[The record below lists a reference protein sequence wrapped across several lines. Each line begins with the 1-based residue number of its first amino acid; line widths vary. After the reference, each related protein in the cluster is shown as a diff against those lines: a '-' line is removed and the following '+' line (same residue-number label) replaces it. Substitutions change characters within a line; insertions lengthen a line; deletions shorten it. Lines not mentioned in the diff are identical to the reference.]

1 MTIGGKLASK
11 EDIAASKIYLVP
23 LGNTIIRYNLD
34 SLNGTSFSEISD
46 IIYSDIG
53 DDLNILE
60 VDVDG
65 SFAIDSETFSPT
77 EQLNV
82 INYFKY
88 ETALPKMSF
97 VNGGLILKGYFNLN
111 DLKNLDGLLNPQKI
125 VTSNIEV
132 NIIVENSTEE
142 INTEKYNNAKL
153 ITWM

>member
-1 MTIGGKLASK
+1 
-11 EDIAASKIYLVP
+11 
-23 LGNTIIRYNLD
+23 
-34 SLNGTSFSEISD
+34 
-46 IIYSDIG
+46 
-53 DDLNILE
+53 
-60 VDVDG
+60 
-65 SFAIDSETFSPT
+65 
-77 EQLNV
+77 
-82 INYFKY
+82 
-88 ETALPKMSF
+88 MSF